1 MKKVFHLYKTFF
13 PYTHGGV
20 ETYIE
25 TIINSQSKF
34 DHQILSIGNNKLSNS
49 QRVIFKKTFN
59 YSSDIF
65 SLSLCKFILNEI
77 DRENDIIHLHTPW
90 PTMEFFLSFLNFKK
104 IIVTYHSDIIRQK
117 FINFFYKYITIFF
130 LKNKANKVIA
140 TSEMY
145 YNSSEILKRVP
156 KTNVSVIPIGIE
168 DLDNSVNLEKDL
180 RKNYILFIGSNRSY
194 KGIPLLEELVRKEPK
209 KFILIGSGLSK
220 FNKYSNVKLYEN
232 ISEEKKADLISK
244 ASILLMT
251 STSRNEAFGIVLVES
266 LRSGI
271 PIISPNLDS
280 GVSWVNQDKLTG
292 FIYKTGN
299 LEDLKIKLKKIME
312 LKFSKYKDLRYQ
324 ARIRYEQFFKL
335 NSMIKNLD
343 QIYNEISK

>member
-1 MKKVFHLYKTFF
+1 MKKVFHLYKTFS

-180 RKNYILFIGSNRSY
+180 RENYILFIGSNRSY

-271 PIISPNLDS
+271 PIISPNLNS
-280 GVSWVNQDKLTG
+280 GVGWVNQDNLTG
-292 FIYKTGN
+292 FIYKTGD
-299 LEDLKIKLKKIME
+299 LEDLKIKLKKIMD

-324 ARIRYEQFFKL
+324 ARIRYEQIFEL
-335 NSMIKNLD
+335 NLMIDNLD
-343 QIYNEISK
+343 QIYHNISK

>member
-1 MKKVFHLYKTFF
+1 MKKVFHLYKTFS

-34 DHQILSIGNNKLSNS
+34 DHQILSIGNNKFSNPKK
-49 QRVIFKKTFN
+49 VIFKKTFN

-156 KTNVSVIPIGIE
+156 KTNVSIIPIGIE
-168 DLDNSVNLEKDL
+168 DLNNSVNLDKDL
-180 RKNYILFIGSNRSY
+180 RENYILFIGSNRSY
-194 KGIPLLEELVRKEPK
+194 KGITLLEELVRKEPK

-335 NSMIKNLD
+335 NLMIKNLD
-343 QIYNEISK
+343 QLYHEISK